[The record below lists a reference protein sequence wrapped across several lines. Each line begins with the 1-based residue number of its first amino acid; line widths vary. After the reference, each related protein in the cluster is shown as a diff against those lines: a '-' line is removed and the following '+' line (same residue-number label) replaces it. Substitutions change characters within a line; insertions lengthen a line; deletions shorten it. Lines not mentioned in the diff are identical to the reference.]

1 MSAVEPVVRVERV
14 TKTFPRGNVTALQD
28 IDLTLAPKEF
38 VSLIGPSGCGKS
50 TLLRVIGDLIDP
62 TEGTVTIN
70 GKPARQARNDHDYG
84 IVFQDAVLFDWR
96 TVSKNIA
103 LPLELL
109 GWDRARRKTRVEE
122 MLDLVELQQFGDH
135 HPWQLSGGMQ
145 QRVAIARALAFE
157 PALLLMDEPFGALD
171 EMTRERL
178 NLELLADLAAARVDG
193 RLRHALDLRS
203 GLPLDPR
210 HRDEPAP
217 RADRRSRRDR
227 PADTANGGDPRG
239 PALLRAGH
247 PGTGAAS
254 PAGRAPAARGG
265 ATAAGGRR
273 VSVRR
278 SVEWLPAILVFVG
291 AIAIWDLAI
300 RAFDIQ
306 QFLLPRP
313 GAIIS
318 TFWNERHTLWPA
330 GWYTFKEAL
339 GGFFVGSLL
348 GMVTATLI
356 GRFKVI
362 GAAILPLAIAA
373 NAVPIIAFA
382 PIFNVWFNP
391 LSPHSKM
398 AIAGVLCFVPV
409 LVNTLRGLQSAS
421 PRQIELMRSYASSD
435 LEIWRRVRVPTA
447 LPYVFTALK
456 VASVLAM
463 IGAIVGEYFG
473 GSFNALGVLINSD
486 ANTFNF
492 ERAWAG
498 ILVASLL
505 GLALYAAVV
514 VTERAVV
521 TWAPENRDS

>member
-1 MSAVEPVVRVERV
+1 MS
-14 TKTFPRGNVTALQD
+14 
-28 IDLTLAPKEF
+28 I
-38 VSLIGPSGCGKS
+38 
-50 TLLRVIGDLIDP
+50 
-62 TEGTVTIN
+62 
-70 GKPARQARNDHDYG
+70 
-84 IVFQDAVLFDWR
+84 
-96 TVSKNIA
+96 
-103 LPLELL
+103 
-109 GWDRARRKTRVEE
+109 RR
-122 MLDLVELQQFGDH
+122 L
-135 HPWQLSGGMQ
+135 
-145 QRVAIARALAFE
+145 
-157 PALLLMDEPFGALD
+157 
-171 EMTRERL
+171 
-178 NLELLADLAAARVDG
+178 
-193 RLRHALDLRS
+193 
-203 GLPLDPR
+203 
-210 HRDEPAP
+210 
-217 RADRRSRRDR
+217 
-227 PADTANGGDPRG
+227 
-239 PALLRAGH
+239 
-247 PGTGAAS
+247 
-254 PAGRAPAARGG
+254 
-265 ATAAGGRR
+265 
-273 VSVRR
+273 
-278 SVEWLPAILVFVG
+278 SVEWLPAILVFVS

-306 QFLLPRP
+306 QFLLPTP

-318 TFWNERHTLWPA
+318 SFWNERHTLWPA

-356 GRFKVI
+356 GRFKVV
-362 GAAILPLAIAA
+362 GMAILPIAIAA

-382 PIFNVWFNP
+382 PIFDVWFNP

-486 ANTFNF
+486 ANIFNF

-521 TWAPENRDS
+521 SWAPENRDS